1 MKYFAFVALIL
12 AAVDVASAQQMV
24 ITSAKGQ
31 SPARMEQDKA
41 ECQSI
46 AQQTSG
52 YNPSQPASAP
62 SNAPRSRGGRAR
74 GTAVGAMAGAVKA
87 EVNAQQRPGYAN
99 VNEDVQQ
106 QYRQNQAKSSAAAGV
121 VIGGSQQRRQR
132 RQLNAQQAQQT
143 SQASAGANSFNQSYK
158 SCLIGRGYSVQ

>member
-24 ITSAKGQ
+24 ITPAKGQ
-31 SPARMEQDKA
+31 SPAQMEQDKA

-46 AQQTSG
+46 AQQGTG
-52 YNPSQPASAP
+52 YNPSQTASAP
-62 SNAPRSRGGRAR
+62 SNAPRARGGRAR
-74 GTAVGAMAGAVKA
+74 GAAVGAMAGAARA
-87 EVNAQQRPGYAN
+87 EVNARQHPGYAN

-106 QYRQNQAKSSAAAGV
+106 QYRQNQAKSSAAAGTM
-121 VIGGSQQRRQR
+121 IGGSQQRRQR

-143 SQASAGANSFNQSYK
+143 SQASASANSFNQSYK